1 MVSNSFYEYCKN
13 NNKELLKEWDC
24 SKNEKEPTEYGKG
37 SGKKVW
43 WKCKNGHSWT
53 SRIPDRISGNGCPY
67 CAGKRPIVGVN
78 DLKTINPALAKE
90 WNYNRN
96 VKKPTD
102 FMPNSGKKVWWICSK
117 GHEWEAT
124 IDSRSRGNGCKYC
137 AGQAVISGEN
147 DLKTLYPRIADE
159 WDYELNAPLL
169 PNQIMP
175 GSGKKVWWKCR
186 NGHSWCISPN
196 NRTSQYSNC
205 PFCSAERGTSFPEQ
219 AIYFYVSKIVPA
231 INRYIIDG
239 MEIDV
244 YLPDLKLGIEYDG
257 IYFHDSKSAIERE
270 RRKNALCKD
279 EGIRLVRIKETRVFK
294 ENKKDVF
301 YRKIGKNQITIEIV
315 IDWILDIIASYGI
328 LTNTIDINI
337 RRDDIEIYN
346 KYISSEKEKSVA
358 VHNPELLKE
367 WDYDKNGK
375 IMPTAISYGSKIRVW
390 WICPL
395 NHSYK
400 APVSNRTNVNMPTA
414 CPICAGQKILSGYND
429 LATKRPDLMREWNF
443 ELNELNPRIISPN
456 SSKKVNWICP
466 KGHHYT
472 ASITKRNYG
481 RKCPVCAGKQINVGV
496 NDLASRQPKLVEEW
510 DYEKNSKLPT
520 EYTEHSNK
528 KVFWK
533 CKFCNYSWQAEINQR
548 VQGKYKCPKCR
559 KK

>member
-186 NGHSWCISPN
+186 NGHSWCVSPN

-358 VHNPELLKE
+358 VHNPELLNE
-367 WDYDKNGK
+367 WDYDKNRK